1 MTYLGFIIFFGLVIL
16 FASFFTVKQATAAIV
31 ERLGKFHTV
40 RQSGLHLKI
49 PFIDQ
54 VAKRMNLRIQQLDVI
69 IDTKTLDNVFI
80 RMKVSVQ
87 YQVIASQV
95 ADSFYRLEN
104 PENQITSY
112 VFDVVR
118 AEVPKLKLDDVFV
131 RKDDVA
137 IAVKGELQ
145 EAMQSYGYDI
155 IKALVTDIDPDEQV
169 KHAMNRINAAE
180 REKTAAEY
188 ESEAE
193 KIRIVAVAK
202 AEAESKKLQGQGI
215 ADQRREIAAGLV
227 ESVKMLNEANINAQ
241 EASALIVVTQH
252 YDTLQAIGSTNK
264 SSLVLLPNSPNS
276 ASTLLNDLMVSMA
289 ATQQMEHIKQ

>member
-1 MTYLGFIIFFGLVIL
+1 MAFLGVIIFFGMIVL
-16 FASFFTVKQATAAIV
+16 FASFFTVNQATAAIV
-31 ERLGKFHTV
+31 ERLGKFLVV

-49 PFIDQ
+49 PFIDK

-137 IAVKGELQ
+137 IAVK
-145 EAMQSYGYDI
+145 
-155 IKALVTDIDPDEQV
+155 
-169 KHAMNRINAAE
+169 
-180 REKTAAEY
+180 
-188 ESEAE
+188 
-193 KIRIVAVAK
+193 
-202 AEAESKKLQGQGI
+202 
-215 ADQRREIAAGLV
+215 
-227 ESVKMLNEANINAQ
+227 
-241 EASALIVVTQH
+241 
-252 YDTLQAIGSTNK
+252 
-264 SSLVLLPNSPNS
+264 
-276 ASTLLNDLMVSMA
+276 
-289 ATQQMEHIKQ
+289 